1 MIWPIL
7 EARADIQKYF
17 LSSFGWNEDIQKSFW
32 NYLTFRVYGSRFERN
47 WNGSYLLPNVSVQV
61 FLNSKIFR
69 FGLVSGP
76 FSWFQS
82 RLIFHE
88 THETK
93 ANPLF
98 IKLSSYKILF
108 HVILLESN
116 NSMEQIEKNKL
127 IYQFFLIMM
136 IDFIL
141 I

>member
-1 MIWPIL
+1 MPAAEIRDH
-7 EARADIQKYF
+7 ETD
-17 LSSFGWNEDIQKSFW
+17 
-32 NYLTFRVYGSRFERN
+32 
-47 WNGSYLLPNVSVQV
+47 
-61 FLNSKIFR
+61 
-69 FGLVSGP
+69 LVSGP